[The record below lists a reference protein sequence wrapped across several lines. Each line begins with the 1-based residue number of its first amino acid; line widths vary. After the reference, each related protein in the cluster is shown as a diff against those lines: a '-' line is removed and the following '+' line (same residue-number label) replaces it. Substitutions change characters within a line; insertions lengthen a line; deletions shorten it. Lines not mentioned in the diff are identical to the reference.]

1 MDLVLMVVNNKEPI
15 ILLTYFEIEST
26 VMGFH
31 VVHRNNWDPSFI
43 GEVLK
48 TCMELRNKVNKY
60 AVAVVDNENNVI
72 GHLLKEKSGK
82 YAITMFYFLKTDPL
96 NICQVK
102 ITGKAVNWGDSKGMR
117 IPCLLQITGNCK
129 MINILPELICK
140 LKKLLFSIK

>member
-1 MDLVLMVVNNKEPI
+1 MEI
-15 ILLTYFEIEST
+15 ILLTCFEIEST

-31 VVHRNNWDPSFI
+31 DVHRNNWDPPFI

-48 TCMELRNKVNKY
+48 TCMEPRNKVNKY
-60 AVAVVDNENNVI
+60 AVAVVDNVI
-72 GHLLKEKSGK
+72 GHLLKGKIGK

-96 NICQVK
+96 NICHVK

-129 MINILPELICK
+129 MINILQELICK
-140 LKKLLFSIK
+140 LKKLLFSIKQYCHFC